1 MKTWWLLLVTVGLVA
16 CGMHGDETTATKT
29 DPSTSANERTWW
41 FDIALDEERYDSNH
55 DEERSPAPPKQEGE
69 QVKVAVQLTLNPK
82 EHGGLMKVKYVKNPT
97 DCEAV
102 ELLDAGYYDNG
113 DMEVVFRAEG
123 KYGRELRGMFGENS
137 KAAAKAPYHK
147 KFFFTLKIM
156 RVHTDGMVSLFSMN
170 DGDSFTLQPEEV
182 QKEFFDE
189 DDSEIC
195 QVVKSEEK
203 S

>member
-1 MKTWWLLLVTVGLVA
+1 MKAWWLLIAVGFALVA
-16 CGMHGDETTATKT
+16 CGMNEDATDTKT
-29 DPSTSANERTWW
+29 DPSLSAKERTWW
-41 FDIALDEERYDSNH
+41 FDIALDEERFDPTH
-55 DEERSPAPPKQEGE
+55 DEERSPAPPSQAGE
-69 QVKVAVQLTLNPK
+69 QVKVAVQLTLNTK
-82 EHGGLMKVKYVKNPT
+82 DHGGLMKVKYVKDPT

-137 KAAAKAPYHK
+137 NAPATAPYHK

-156 RVHTDGMVSLFSMN
+156 RVHPDGVLSLFSMN
-170 DGDSFTLQPEEV
+170 DGDSFMLKPEEV
-182 QKEFFDE
+182 KEKFFNE
-189 DDSEIC
+189 DDSKVC
-195 QVVKSEEK
+195 QVVKGEEK